1 MRALLDVNVLVA
13 LFDAAHVHHETC
25 RAWLVEHQ
33 RAGWASCPLTQNG
46 AIRILSTPTYPN
58 TVSTSEAA
66 RLLAGACG
74 TSHHAFWPDDLSILD
89 ASSVRRERIHGPRQI
104 TDVYLLA
111 LAVARDGRLVTLDGA
126 IPLSPVI
133 GAQKRHLI
141 VLR

>member
-33 RAGWASCPLTQNG
+33 ELGWASCPLTQNG
-46 AIRILSTPTYPN
+46 TVRILSTPTYPN
-58 TVSTSEAA
+58 TMSTSGAA
-66 RLLAGACG
+66 GLVAGACG
-74 TSHHAFWPDDLSILD
+74 TPHHEFWHDELSILD
-89 ASSVRRERIHGPRQI
+89 ASRIRRERIHGPRQI

-111 LAVARDGRLVTLDGA
+111 LAVARQGRFVTLDA
-126 IPLSPVI
+126 AVPLSPAI